1 MAKEGG
7 GGVKDDGD
15 EALDVGGR
23 SVWLFLPGTLGAH
36 TSFIS
41 ELSPVFVQCEWGYI
55 WHTAGRGAN
64 GLSSVKQ
71 KAKKKVVM
79 KSSHSQVDSVF
90 AGEDERDLNLGVISR
105 CFSSRSSVAWQ
116 GQVSHDPGFCFG
128 EGGL

>member
-15 EALDVGGR
+15 EALDVSGR

-41 ELSPVFVQCEWGYI
+41 ELSPVFVQCKWGYI

-71 KAKKKVVM
+71 KAKKK
-79 KSSHSQVDSVF
+79 
-90 AGEDERDLNLGVISR
+90 LL
-105 CFSSRSSVAWQ
+105 
-116 GQVSHDPGFCFG
+116 
-128 EGGL
+128 